1 MAKLRNRAGDHF
13 ERYLPEL
20 VYGANDGIVT
30 TLAVVAGVVGANLST
45 TIILILGFA
54 NLFADGVSMGASN
67 VLSERSR
74 KHDTPSLLQALPKGI
89 MTFVGF
95 MLAGVVP
102 LIAYLIPG
110 YPDDRFLLALVLA
123 AITLFLVGSSRSFVT
138 GNGWLSSG
146 LEMLLIGLG
155 AGAIAYGVGQLGA
168 YLTGGLAA
176 A

>member
-1 MAKLRNRAGDHF
+1 MEKLRTRAGNHI

-74 KHDTPSLLQALPKGI
+74 KENTPTLLQALPKGL
-89 MTFVGF
+89 MTFLGF
-95 MLAGVVP
+95 LLAGLVP
-102 LIAYLIPG
+102 LLAYLIPG
-110 YPDDRFLLALVLA
+110 YDGDRFVLA
-123 AITLFLVGSSRSFVT
+123 VGFAAVTLFVVGASRSFVT
-138 GNGWLSSG
+138 GNSWLTSG

-155 AGAIAYGVGQLGA
+155 AGAIAYGVGQFGA
-168 YLTGGLAA
+168 YLTGGLLAA
-176 A
+176 